1 VIRDCEV
8 ICSFPYSI
16 ILDASEQN
24 ISLYNIIGLYTY
36 NIYIV
41 LAYMGLIH
49 CISTVFLNS
58 EKDSDI
64 KVCDGGAL

>member
-24 ISLYNIIGLYTY
+24 ILSYNI
-36 NIYIV
+36 